1 MHRDDSEAGGRNS
14 EYARSMGIPRSATL
28 EHFNEARRN
37 SKRRETERW
46 ELFSQSH
53 GVRDFRGDKIGNA
66 WLRNP
71 KLLKPSRH
79 MDALKLRTNTFS
91 TRIVQ

>member
-1 MHRDDSEAGGRNS
+1 MIVKRAIV
-14 EYARSMGIPRSATL
+14 RSGIKMRGSNDPTL
-28 EHFNEARRN
+28 QQLSGNLN